1 MIVTELSPL
10 PCHETQVSSAKVQT
24 GCWVGVE
31 ASGRGCTA
39 AKANNSRINGQNLN
53 RATKLSQHVRVLAA
67 KLKDLSS
74 VPRIHIVNRTDL
86 HRLSPGLHKYA
97 MS

>member
-10 PCHETQVSSAKVQT
+10 PCHENT
-24 GCWVGVE
+24 GILCESTNRVLGRSG
-31 ASGRGCTA
+31 ASGRGSTA
-39 AKANNSRINGQNLN
+39 AKTNNSRINGQNLN

-74 VPRIHIVNRTDL
+74 VPRIHMVNRTDL
-86 HRLSPGLHKYA
+86 HRLSPDLHKYA